1 MQVVL
6 RLKQAAN
13 RQDTVTCV
21 EHASRMRCRRM
32 KPQVEAEKDYKL
44 VKDTVGLIVQADQHP
59 KTWMWTLTETVV
71 PSARRKAIWMKK
83 LNVLKSQANAATEM
97 QERRTILEGSERAED
112 QGWQRLTCDEFY
124 GHRE

>member
-1 MQVVL
+1 M
-6 RLKQAAN
+6 
-13 RQDTVTCV
+13 
-21 EHASRMRCRRM
+21 
-32 KPQVEAEKDYKL
+32 EAENDYKL
-44 VKDTVGLIVQADQHP
+44 VKDRVGRTVQADQHP
-59 KTWMWTLTETVV
+59 RTWMWILTETVV

-112 QGWQRLTCDEFY
+112 QGWQRLTCEEFY